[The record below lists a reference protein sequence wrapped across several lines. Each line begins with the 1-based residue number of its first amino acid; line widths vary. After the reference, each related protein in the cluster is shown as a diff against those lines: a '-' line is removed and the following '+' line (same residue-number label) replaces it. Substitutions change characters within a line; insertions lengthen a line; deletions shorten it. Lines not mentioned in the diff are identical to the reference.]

1 MLRMLLW
8 PFGCVKLAVL
18 HGSGLLVGGFRACG
32 VALVFYRV
40 IGVKD
45 HRGQQHS
52 SGRQWAG

>member
-1 MLRMLLW
+1 MLLW

-40 IGVKD
+40 IGV
-45 HRGQQHS
+45 